1 MVNKRGQSMTIRE
14 APEAPRYRLLPD
26 DDGHDYVIP
35 VGKEDAFQAWVEH
48 GPYWE
53 DYTGE
58 DFNECRLGCSL
69 SCYSF
74 TDFQEDR

>member
-1 MVNKRGQSMTIRE
+1 MSKPLPKPQ
-14 APEAPRYRLLPD
+14 PRFRIHTD

-35 VGKEDAFQAWVEH
+35 VGKEDAFQAWLDA

-53 DYTGE
+53 DYHGE
-58 DFNECRLGCSL
+58 DFAEYKLGCSL

-74 TDFQEDR
+74 ADFQEDN